1 MLNGNIP
8 FITNYLDSK
17 EHTMANTEIE
27 NGRLTRK
34 VALVTGA
41 GSGIGKA
48 CSAKF
53 INEGAKVVGVDLKKP
68 DFNFG
73 PSYIP
78 ISGDVTNSNN
88 CEYMVEAAMEHFGR
102 VDILVNS
109 AGVSARNALPE
120 NSTPEDI
127 WDKVVAVNL
136 KGTYLPSWHVVP
148 EMKKAGGGSIVNLA
162 SIMGIVGYPVGLGGG
177 FNAYPPSKGG
187 VVQFTK
193 TLATDLARENIR
205 VNCLCPGFVE
215 TNLTEN
221 LTSDADTNE
230 MLKRLHPMGRLGQAE
245 EIAAAALFLASD
257 DASFITGSSLVVDGG
272 YTAQ

>member
-1 MLNGNIP
+1 M
-8 FITNYLDSK
+8 T
-17 EHTMANTEIE
+17 NTEIK
-27 NGRLTRK
+27 NGRLTGK
-34 VALVTGA
+34 VALITGA

-48 CSAKF
+48 CSARF
-53 INEGAKVVGVDLKKP
+53 IYEGASVVAVDLQKP
-68 DFNFG
+68 DLNLG
-73 PSYIP
+73 PSFVP
-78 ISGDVTNSNN
+78 ISGDVTRSSS
-88 CEYMVEAAMEHFGR
+88 CESMLKTALDQFGQI
-102 VDILVNS
+102 DILVNS
-109 AGVSARNALPE
+109 AGISARNALPE
-120 NSTPEDI
+120 NSSAEDV
-127 WDKVVAVNL
+127 WDKVIEVNL

-148 EMKKAGGGSIVNLA
+148 EMKKSGGGSIINLA

-193 TLATDLARENIR
+193 TLATDLAGENIR

-215 TNLTEN
+215 TNLTKN

-230 MLKRLHPMGRLGQAE
+230 MLKRLHPMGRLGKAD
-245 EIAAAALFLASD
+245 EIASAALFLASD